1 MLFCTLFLMK
11 RKGRAGGWHHAV
23 LAHSLGCCTW
33 APCLGIL
40 AFPGW
45 LTKHNHGLHGLSARA
60 PNFTAFHGFSESFPT
75 QEWREEFWIQLRRT
89 RFFDSFR
96 SPFGWSWS
104 WISGTS
110 YLPWASSARP
120 RIGNAV
126 AQICGEKNGNNL
138 SIERWW
144 DYKVN
149 SDVWPRCFGWSYGF
163 EWPLRMVTTKPSILG
178 KMEKKMRTK
187 TSRENSRASFVP
199 KQLPLW
205 GFHDAFDR
213 PFHLSSFLVN
223 FFWSFALSHCFVW
236 HVVAFCR
243 RYSFWMYLEILQ
255 ATKRLRNFVK
265 LSSSGS
271 GLSFHV
277 FVLFVFSCLVERLL
291 KGWDP
296 HQEGDNN
303 CEEQSLQSVK
313 QYW

>member
-149 SDVWPRCFGWSYGF
+149 SDVWPRCFWL
-163 EWPLRMVTTKPSILG
+163 ELWLRVAAPHGDDQAKYLG
-178 KMEKKMRTK
+178 
-187 TSRENSRASFVP
+187 
-199 KQLPLW
+199 
-205 GFHDAFDR
+205 
-213 PFHLSSFLVN
+213 
-223 FFWSFALSHCFVW
+223 
-236 HVVAFCR
+236 
-243 RYSFWMYLEILQ
+243 
-255 ATKRLRNFVK
+255 
-265 LSSSGS
+265 
-271 GLSFHV
+271 
-277 FVLFVFSCLVERLL
+277 
-291 KGWDP
+291 
-296 HQEGDNN
+296 
-303 CEEQSLQSVK
+303 
-313 QYW
+313 